1 MKRLISFTLAGT
13 ALVALAACSETAQR
27 DDDMTAQTETQDSN
41 AMMEDSSEILSNDYL
56 AITRFEV
63 PAGASLPE
71 HQGQP
76 RVIYSL
82 DDYTLQW
89 REGDAEETTRSWKA
103 GDIHAHEGLPHSLT
117 NMGETPAQFLVIVRS
132 ETALPESAASAED
145 VADSDPQDAKVLHD
159 ESGMRIVRVD
169 LAPGASTPTHSGGP
183 RAIYALDDYTI
194 DWTVGDAAP
203 ETKSWSAGDVHWH
216 DADTH
221 SMTNSGSTTASFL
234 VIEPK

>member
-1 MKRLISFTLAGT
+1 
-13 ALVALAACSETAQR
+13 
-27 DDDMTAQTETQDSN
+27 MTAQTETPDSDA
-41 AMMEDSSEILSNDYL
+41 AMEYSSEILSNDYL
-56 AITRFEV
+56 AVTRFEV

-71 HQGQP
+71 HQGKA
-76 RVIYSL
+76 RVVYSL

-132 ETALPESAASAED
+132 ETALPEGAASAED

-159 ESGMRIVRVD
+159 EDGLRIVRVD
-169 LAPGASTPTHSGGP
+169 LAPGASTPAHTGGA
-183 RAIYALDDYTI
+183 RAIYALDDYSI
-194 DWTVGDAAP
+194 DWTVGDAAA

-234 VIEPK
+234 IIEPK